1 MKKIIS
7 FFICCCILCLQ
18 LPLSACICK
27 HEWQISVDT
36 TTCETNGVTTYKCD
50 KCGKTKQEERSA
62 YGHKW
67 EKTSSTATCSQ
78 AGFDIYTCNNCHK
91 TKKESVNAT
100 GHIFNQDGHCKY
112 CDKFKYNITV
122 SNSLPA
128 ELFDVSYDHCRVKI
142 EKVEFY
148 IGYNG
153 YVCASFYGEKTYD
166 YKGVYGTNSVWFVF
180 ALYDSKGNILGS
192 DTIKTACI
200 IVGEKF
206 TKDKILIYPNKLS
219 ISETYTLKLVSCV

>member
-36 TTCETNGVTTYKCD
+36 TTCETNGLTTYKCD

-100 GHIFNQDGHCKY
+100 GHIFNQDGYCKY

-128 ELFDVSYDHCRVKI
+128 ELFYLHYDYSRFKI

-148 IGYNG
+148 ISYSG

-166 YKGVYGTNSVWFVF
+166 SKGAYGTNNVGFVF
-180 ALYDSKGNILGS
+180 VIYDSKGNIMGS
-192 DTIKTACI
+192 RSVLVANK

-206 TKDKILIYPNKLS
+206 TKDGFLIDPNNLS
-219 ISETYTLKLVSCV
+219 MWETYTLKLASIV